1 MNIKSFAVRSIIA
14 LFFGPLLLFIF
25 WKGGYF
31 LLGLVLLV
39 SVLSYWEF
47 VHLAATKGAFAH
59 LIPGEF
65 VAIAAT
71 LSLFFN
77 KGMLIPIIL
86 VGVTLI
92 FFIELY
98 RKKGSPVLNIGATL
112 FGSLF
117 FSLFFGSVILIRE
130 LPLIYNFE
138 YTEAG
143 QWILMLVL
151 STWACDTAAMVIG
164 SYFGRHKLMPRI
176 SPNKSV
182 EGSVAGFFFAVLVA
196 YICHIWFIDF
206 LSPLDS
212 MAIGAI
218 SGIFG
223 QYGDLFESMLKRDAG
238 VKDSSSLIPGHGGIM
253 DRFDSLTLSAPIMY
267 LYLIYVVF

>member
-1 MNIKSFAVRSIIA
+1 MNLKSFAVRSVIA

-39 SVLSYWEF
+39 AVLSYWEF
-47 VHLAATKGAFAH
+47 VRLAAAKGAFAQ
-59 LIPGEF
+59 LISGELL
-65 VAIAAT
+65 ASAAA

-77 KGMLIPIIL
+77 TGMLIPIIFI
-86 VGVTLI
+86 GVTLI
-92 FFIELY
+92 FFIEIY
-98 RKKGSPVLNIGATL
+98 RKKGSPILNIGATL

-117 FSLFFGSVILIRE
+117 FSLFFGSFILIRE
-130 LPLIYNFE
+130 LPHVYNFE
-138 YTEAG
+138 YVEAG
-143 QWILMLVL
+143 QWILLLVL
-151 STWACDTAAMVIG
+151 STWACDSAAMVIG

-182 EGSVAGFFFAVLVA
+182 EGTVAGFLFAILAA
-196 YICHIWFIDF
+196 YVCHIWFIDF

-218 SGIFG
+218 AGIFG

-253 DRFDSLTLSAPIMY
+253 DRFDSLTISAPIMY
-267 LYLIYVVF
+267 LYVVYIVF

>member
-1 MNIKSFAVRSIIA
+1 MNLKSFAVRSVIA

-39 SVLSYWEF
+39 VALSYWEF
-47 VHLAATKGAFAH
+47 VRLVAAKGASAQFISGE
-59 LIPGEF
+59 LIA
-65 VAIAAT
+65 VASVLAV
-71 LSLFFN
+71 FFN
-77 KGMLIPIIL
+77 TGVVIPLILI
-86 VGVTLI
+86 GVTLV
-92 FFIELY
+92 FFIEIY
-98 RKKGSPVLNIGATL
+98 RKQGSPILNIGATL
-112 FGSLF
+112 FGALF
-117 FSLFFGSVILIRE
+117 FSLFFGSFLLIRE
-130 LPLIYNFE
+130 LPHIHNFE
-138 YTEAG
+138 YSEAG

-151 STWACDTAAMVIG
+151 STWACDSAAMVVG
-164 SYFGRHKLMPRI
+164 SYFGRHKLIERI
-176 SPNKSV
+176 SPNKSI
-182 EGSVAGFFFAVLVA
+182 EGTIAGFFSGILAA

-212 MAIGAI
+212 IAIGAI
-218 SGIFG
+218 AGIFG

-238 VKDSSSLIPGHGGIM
+238 VKDSSNLIPGHGGIM